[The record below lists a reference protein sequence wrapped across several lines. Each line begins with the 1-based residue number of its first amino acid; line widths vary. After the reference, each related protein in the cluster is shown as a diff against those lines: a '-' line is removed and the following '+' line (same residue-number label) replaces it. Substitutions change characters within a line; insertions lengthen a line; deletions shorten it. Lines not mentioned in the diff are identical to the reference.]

1 MAEQAERARFLP
13 RWAVYVMVPGF
24 LGPALIL
31 GFIFVTESA
40 HDEARCPFQPVLT
53 RRVSEAIAVRED
65 RRNCLW
71 DVEERRFSVLRGDQ
85 EHALGRRRL
94 KAAAFALGHYH
105 WQVELRAEN
114 EVRVSVHNDGHPD
127 AAFRE
132 GSAAERAVK

>member
-13 RWAVYVMVPGF
+13 RWAIYVMLPG
-24 LGPALIL
+24 LVGPALIL
-31 GFIFVTESA
+31 AFIFVTESA
-40 HDEARCPFQPVLT
+40 HDEARCPYQSVET
-53 RRVSEAIAVRED
+53 RRVNETIAVRED

-71 DVEERRFSVLRGDQ
+71 DVEERRYSVLRGDQ

-94 KAAAFALGHYH
+94 RAAAFATGHYH

-114 EVRVSVHNDGHPD
+114 EVRVNVHNDGHPD

-132 GSAAERAVK
+132 GTAAERGH

>member
-53 RRVSEAIAVRED
+53 QRVNEAIAVRED

-71 DVEERRFSVLRGDQ
+71 DVEERRFSVL
-85 EHALGRRRL
+85 LGRRRL
-94 KAAAFALGHYH
+94 KAAAFARGHYH